1 MTGFIPPAP
10 DCARCPRL
18 VDLRQ
23 TCQQQHPS
31 WHNAPVNSLGD
42 ITARILI
49 VGLAPG
55 LRGANRTGRPFTG
68 DAAGGYLFAML
79 RRFGLATGEYREDG
93 DDDIRL
99 VDVRITN
106 AVRCLPPANKPVACE
121 VNACRPY
128 LAAEIAAMPQLDTIV
143 TLGRLAHDAALRGVG
158 IRPASVPF
166 GHGASKVINKE
177 GRTFRL
183 VSSYHCSRYNTQTRR
198 LTDEMFAE
206 IFRMVTTS
214 DKTDPEKTSQGSAA
228 R

>member
-10 DCARCPRL
+10 DCAHCLRI

-23 TCQQQHPS
+23 TCQQRHPS
-31 WHNAPVNSLGD
+31 WHNAPVTSFGD
-42 ITARILI
+42 VTARILI

-79 RRFGLATGEYREDG
+79 RRFGLATGEYHEDG

-99 VDVRITN
+99 IGVRITN
-106 AVRCLPPANKPVACE
+106 AVRCLPPANKPVAAE
-121 VNACRPY
+121 VNNCRPY
-128 LAAEIAAMPQLDTIV
+128 LAEEIAAMPDLDTVV
-143 TLGRLAHDAALRGVG
+143 TLGQLAHDATIRGLG
-158 IRPASVPF
+158 IRPAVMPF
-166 GHGASKVINKE
+166 GHAASQVAKNE
-177 GRTFRL
+177 GRSIRV

-206 IFRMVTTS
+206 IFRMITQPNIS
-214 DKTDPEKTSQGSAA
+214 GRDSAGA